1 MAKRKNKKNNKITPF
16 FGSGV
21 LVDSSRRGDGSKI
34 DVSGVFTIIY
44 TWSIPCTRSFNA
56 ALTIFNLPKGKTSIA
71 VSISK
76 KGSQKLKSLGL
87 LNVSCEESGGNIIV
101 PYAVKNKFEEDGF
114 HEVIFSFR
122 DYPGKLKLS
131 LEVRK
136 REWPEFTKAELDFVK
151 QLGDASPS
159 FRVNIHCSGCKH
171 VYIFEEQ
178 LNPDVPLKGGIY
190 RFPEN
195 SIFICKECKKV
206 MDLKDIRGQLRS
218 SLKDTIAQRMG
229 KKP

>member
-1 MAKRKNKKNNKITPF
+1 MAKHKSKKNNKIRPF

-21 LVDSSRRGDGSKI
+21 LVDSSRQGGGRKI

-44 TWSIPCTRSFNA
+44 AWSIPCTHSLNTV
-56 ALTIFNLPKGKTSIA
+56 LTIFNLPKEKTSIA

-76 KGSQKLKSLGL
+76 RGSQKLKLLGRF
-87 LNVSCEESGGNIIV
+87 NVAIEKSGGNIIV
-101 PYAVKNKFEEDGF
+101 QYAAKNKFEEDGF

-122 DYPGKLKLS
+122 DYPGKIKLS

-151 QLGDASPS
+151 QLGDSSPS
-159 FRVNIHCSGCKH
+159 FRVNIYCPGCNH
-171 VYIFEEQ
+171 IYIFEEQ
-178 LNPDVPLKGGIY
+178 LNPDIPPKGGIY
-190 RFPEN
+190 HFPKN
-195 SIFICKECKKV
+195 SIFICKECKKE

-218 SLKDTIAQRMG
+218 SLKDTIAQRIG